1 MLLILCVVFTAY
13 IYSEKQIDRAN
24 ELRIQ
29 SYFLAEELRQSSD
42 DLTRMVRTYIITGDS
57 IYKQHFQEILDIRN
71 GKLPRPTSYN
81 NIYWDLVLP
90 DNVRP
95 RAYGEKKPLLQLMK
109 EAGFTDV
116 EFAELSKAKANSDLL
131 TNIEFAAMKLIE
143 PTNATKEFNR
153 NQASLMLNDLAYHK
167 AKAGIMQPISNF
179 NQMMDKRTLANIH
192 YAETTAMV
200 LRMFVMLFGIL
211 LFFTSMAC
219 L

>member
-1 MLLILCVVFTAY
+1 MLLAFCVVFFAY

-24 ELRIQ
+24 ELRIR
-29 SYFLAEELRQSSD
+29 SYLLAAELRQSSD
-42 DLTRMVRTYIITGDS
+42 DLTRMVRTYVITGDS

-81 NIYWDLVLP
+81 NIYWDLVLA
-90 DNVRP
+90 DNIRP

-109 EAGFTDV
+109 EASFTDE
-116 EFAELSKAKANSDLL
+116 EFAELSKAKSNSDLL
-131 TNIEFAAMKLIE
+131 THIEFAAMRLIE
-143 PTNATKEFNR
+143 PTNETTEFNR

-179 NQMMDKRTLANIH
+179 NQMMDKRTLANLH
-192 YAETTAMV
+192 YAETTALV
-200 LRMFVMLFGIL
+200 LRTLVILFGV
-211 LFFTSMAC
+211 LF